1 MKYNLMLLIKMNDNN
16 NNNQMENENQEELE
30 KQPEIETFDAVLK
43 ELSVYAKGE
52 NISILQEKGYY
63 GEYDGQILK
72 LNPIEALL
80 LLERNRI
87 RVFTEENQELSFK
100 ELSEYFVN
108 NIPNFWTKFLVYK
121 DLRSRGYIV
130 RQGFGEDIEF
140 RVYDRGAEIGKT
152 SAKYLIH
159 PVIEGRPLN
168 LIDLSQIT
176 RIAKS
181 SRKKLVLTVVD
192 RQGEVTYYQC
202 KDVLF

>member
-1 MKYNLMLLIKMNDNN
+1 MNTKNDNTD
-16 NNNQMENENQEELE
+16 EIEEEDLE
-30 KQPEIETFDAVLK
+30 KQHEVETFDA
-43 ELSVYAKGE
+43 ELRGMNVYATGE
-52 NISILQEKGYY
+52 NIEILQEKGYY
-63 GEYDGQILK
+63 GEYNGEILK
-72 LNPIEALL
+72 LEPIEALL

-87 RVFTEENQELSFK
+87 RVFAEENKELSFK
-100 ELSEYFVN
+100 ELSGYFVN
-108 NIPNFWTKFLVYK
+108 RIPNFWTKFLVYK

-140 RVYDRGAEIGKT
+140 RVYDRGAEIGKS

-202 KDVLF
+202 KEVLF